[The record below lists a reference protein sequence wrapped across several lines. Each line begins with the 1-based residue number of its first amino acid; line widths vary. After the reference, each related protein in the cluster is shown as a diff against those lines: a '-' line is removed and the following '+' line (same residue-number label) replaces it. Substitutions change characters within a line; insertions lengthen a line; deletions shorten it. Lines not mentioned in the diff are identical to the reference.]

1 MRGCERR
8 VLYLKNCESKLFD
21 EAYFVLRKNTDTPPC
36 ANDMLEEA
44 TRIIRA
50 ETTSLRA
57 PRKKKSALSRSFLP
71 FLAGIAVSAT
81 ICAVLVL
88 L

>member
-1 MRGCERR
+1 MRGCERK
-8 VLYLKNCESKLFD
+8 VLYLKNCESQLFD
-21 EAYFVLRKNTDTPPC
+21 EAYFVLRKNTETPPC

-57 PRKKKSALSRSFLP
+57 PRKKKSAILWSFLP

-81 ICAVLVL
+81 ICVALFL